1 MELYVGIFLG
11 IVITLTVEY
20 LVIRYL
26 VYKVDKELQ

>member
-11 IVITLTVEY
+11 IVKTLTVEY